1 MFQAKVID
9 LRAVIIHILEF
20 LLVYV
25 GVGLICI
32 IREGF
37 QKKKISDF
45 SNIGGGWVG

>member
-32 IREGF
+32 IREGL
-37 QKKKISDF
+37 KKKISDF